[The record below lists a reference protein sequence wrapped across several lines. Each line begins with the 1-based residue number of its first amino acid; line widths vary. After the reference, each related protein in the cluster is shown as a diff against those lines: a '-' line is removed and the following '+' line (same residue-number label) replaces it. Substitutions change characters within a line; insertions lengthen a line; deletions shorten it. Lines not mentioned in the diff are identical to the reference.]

1 MRFLKPDAEV
11 WEQKFPD
18 SSSKNFQEEYIQYM
32 YEHIE
37 KCGRVCYK
45 SEDHIKEGSAKDFV
59 QRMIDSKHYAML
71 EHGTVYLKLPNGI
84 LSTISGLVE
93 KYKQNSYSKCKDVL
107 IHNFENDDIDVMFQ
121 NHCCVTTNY
130 RVIIENNWE
139 DDLQYVCSPTEH
151 HIKRNTVCF
160 TTDIGVTREFNRH
173 RVDSIAEESTRYCNY
188 TKGKFG
194 SEITYT
200 IPAWINEE
208 DIPKDLFKSDE
219 WSAIEYW
226 AYCLAVCEDTYNN
239 LIRLGWKP
247 QQARQVLPLNTKST
261 LIHTAFE
268 TDWEHFFD
276 LRVHGVTGAPHPNA
290 KYVANIA
297 YNKVQHG

>member
-1 MRFLKPDAEV
+1 MKFIQPNAEI

-18 SSSKNFQEEYIQYM
+18 SISENFQEDYIQCM
-32 YEHIE
+32 CEHIE

-59 QRMIDSKHYAML
+59 QRMLDSEHYAML
-71 EHGTVYLKLPNGI
+71 EHGTIYLKTSNFVVSNFYHINP
-84 LSTISGLVE
+84 
-93 KYKQNSYSKCKDVL
+93 YSKVTFDG
-107 IHNFENDDIDVMFQ
+107 IYYYI
-121 NHCCVTTNY
+121 TTNF
-130 RVIIENNWE
+130 RVIVENNLE
-139 DDLQYVCSPTEH
+139 DDLQYVCLPTEKH
-151 HIKRNTVCF
+151 VKRNTICF
-160 TTDIGVTREFNRH
+160 ITDIGVTREFNRH

-188 TKGKFG
+188 TKEKFG

-200 IPAWINEE
+200 IPTWINEE
-208 DIPKDLFKSDE
+208 DIPKELFKSDE
-219 WSAIEYW
+219 WCAIEYW
-226 AYCLAVCEDTYNN
+226 MNCLAVCEDTYNN

-297 YNKVQHG
+297 YEKTQK

>member
-1 MRFLKPDAEV
+1 MKFIQPNAEI

-18 SSSKNFQEEYIQYM
+18 SSSENFQEEYIQYM
-32 YEHIE
+32 CEHIE

-59 QRMIDSKHYAML
+59 QRMIDSEHYAML
-71 EHGTVYLKLPNGI
+71 EHGTVYLKFYNRRKWVSEYSLED
-84 LSTISGLVE
+84 STYMGSFFTNN
-93 KYKQNSYSKCKDVL
+93 KYSKVNQVGDT
-107 IHNFENDDIDVMFQ
+107 MY
-121 NHCCVTTNY
+121 VTTNF
-130 RVIIENNWE
+130 RVIIENNLG
-139 DDLQYVCSPTEH
+139 DDLQYVCLPTEK
-151 HIKRNTVCF
+151 HIKRNTICF

-200 IPAWINEE
+200 IPAWIKED
-208 DIPKDLFKSDE
+208 DIPKELFKSDE
-219 WSAIEYW
+219 WNAIEYW
-226 AYCLAVCEDTYNN
+226 MNCLSVCEDTYNN

-276 LRVHGVTGAPHPNA
+276 LRVHGVTGVPHPNA

-297 YNKVQHG
+297 YEKTQK

>member
-59 QRMIDSKHYAML
+59 QRMLDSKHYAML
-71 EHGTVYLKLPNGI
+71 EHGTIYLKTDNHLIGNFYHKNP
-84 LSTISGLVE
+84 
-93 KYKQNSYSKCKDVL
+93 YSKGIFDGVYYY
-107 IHNFENDDIDVMFQ
+107 I
-121 NHCCVTTNY
+121 TTNF
-130 RVIIENNWE
+130 RVIVENNLE
-139 DDLQYVCSPTEH
+139 DDVQYICLPTEK
-151 HIKRNTVCF
+151 HIKRSTICF

-194 SEITYT
+194 SEITYP

-290 KYVANIA
+290 KYVAEIA
-297 YNKVQHG
+297 YNKIQHG

>member
-1 MRFLKPDAEV
+1 MKFIQPNAEI

-18 SSSKNFQEEYIQYM
+18 SSSKNFQEKYIQYM

-59 QRMIDSKHYAML
+59 QRMIDSEHYAML
-71 EHGTVYLKLPNGI
+71 EHGTVYLKFDNTRKWVSEYSLED
-84 LSTISGLVE
+84 STYMCSFFTNN
-93 KYKQNSYSKCKDVL
+93 KYSKVNQVGDT
-107 IHNFENDDIDVMFQ
+107 MY
-121 NHCCVTTNY
+121 VTTNY
-130 RVIIENNWE
+130 CVLIENN
-139 DDLQYVCSPTEH
+139 LLKYLCFICAPTEYH
-151 HIKRNTVCF
+151 VKRNTICF

-173 RVDSIAEESTRYCNY
+173 RVNSIAEESTRYCNY

-194 SEITYT
+194 SEITYP

-226 AYCLAVCEDTYNN
+226 AYCLAACEDAYNN

-297 YNKVQHG
+297 YEKMQK

>member
-1 MRFLKPDAEV
+1 MKFIQPNAEI

-18 SSSKNFQEEYIQYM
+18 SSSENFQEEYIQYM

-59 QRMIDSKHYAML
+59 QRMIDSEHYAML
-71 EHGTVYLKLPNGI
+71 EHGTVYLKTSDFI
-84 LSTISGLVE
+84 ISNFYHV
-93 KYKQNSYSKCKDVL
+93 NPYSKVIFDGMYYYITTNFRV
-107 IHNFENDDIDVMFQ
+107 IVENNFEG
-121 NHCCVTTNY
+121 
-130 RVIIENNWE
+130 
-139 DDLQYVCSPTEH
+139 DLQYVCLPTKY
-151 HIKRNTVCF
+151 HIKRNTICF

-194 SEITYT
+194 SEITYI

-208 DIPKDLFKSDE
+208 DIPKDIFKSYE
-219 WSAIEYW
+219 WTAIEYW
-226 AYCLAVCEDTYNN
+226 INCLATCEDTYNN

-297 YNKVQHG
+297 YEKTQK

>member
-1 MRFLKPDAEV
+1 MKFIQPNAEI

-18 SSSKNFQEEYIQYM
+18 SSSENFQEEYIKYM
-32 YEHIE
+32 CEHIE

-59 QRMIDSKHYAML
+59 QRMLDSEHYAML
-71 EHGTVYLKLPNGI
+71 EHGTVYLKTNNYIIGNFYHVNP
-84 LSTISGLVE
+84 
-93 KYKQNSYSKCKDVL
+93 YSKVIFDSL
-107 IHNFENDDIDVMFQ
+107 YYYI
-121 NHCCVTTNY
+121 TTNF
-130 RVIIENNWE
+130 RVIVENNLE
-139 DDLQYVCSPTEH
+139 DDLQYVCLPTEKH
-151 HIKRNTVCF
+151 VKRSTICF

-194 SEITYT
+194 SEITYP

-208 DIPKDLFKSDE
+208 DIPEDLFKSDE
-219 WSAIEYW
+219 WNAIEYW
-226 AYCLAVCEDTYNN
+226 AYCLATCEDTYNN

-297 YNKVQHG
+297 YEKM

>member
-1 MRFLKPDAEV
+1 MKFIQPNAEI

-18 SSSKNFQEEYIQYM
+18 SSSKNFKEDYLQYM

-37 KCGRVCYK
+37 RCGRVCYK
-45 SEDHIKEGSAKDFV
+45 SEDHIKEGSAKEFV
-59 QRMIDSKHYAML
+59 QRMVDSEHYAML
-71 EHGTVYLKLPNGI
+71 EHGTVYLYIKYGSLLDNYDEYFKLVDI
-84 LSTISGLVE
+84 AI
-93 KYKQNSYSKCKDVL
+93 KYKKNKYSVVNTKV
-107 IHNFENDDIDVMFQ
+107 ENTYWH
-121 NHCCVTTNY
+121 HCWITTNY
-130 RVIIENNWE
+130 RVLVENGWL
-139 DDLQYVCSPTEH
+139 DDLQYQCEPTEYH
-151 HIKRNTVCF
+151 EKRNTICF

-200 IPAWINEE
+200 IPAWIKEE
-208 DIPKDLFKSDE
+208 DIPKEPFMTND
-219 WSAIEYW
+219 WTAIEYW
-226 AYCLAVCEDTYNN
+226 MNCLAVCENTYNN

-261 LIHTAFE
+261 LIHTAFD

-276 LRVHGVTGAPHPNA
+276 LRVHGITGAPHPNA

-297 YNKVQHG
+297 YEKTQK

>member
-1 MRFLKPDAEV
+1 MKFIQPNAEI

-32 YEHIE
+32 CEHIE

-59 QRMIDSKHYAML
+59 QRMLDSEHYAML
-71 EHGTVYLKLPNGI
+71 EHGTVYLK
-84 LSTISGLVE
+84 TINFIVGNLYHV
-93 KYKQNSYSKCKDVL
+93 NPYSKVIFDGL
-107 IHNFENDDIDVMFQ
+107 YYYI
-121 NHCCVTTNY
+121 TTNF
-130 RVIIENNWE
+130 RVIIENNLE
-139 DDLQYVCSPTEH
+139 DDLQYVCLPTEK
-151 HIKRNTVCF
+151 HIKRNTICF

-208 DIPKDLFKSDE
+208 DIPKELFKSDE
-219 WSAIEYW
+219 WNAIEYW
-226 AYCLAVCEDTYNN
+226 MNCLAICEDTYNN

-297 YNKVQHG
+297 YEKTQK

>member
-1 MRFLKPDAEV
+1 MKFIQPNAEI

-18 SSSKNFQEEYIQYM
+18 SSSKNFQEDYIQCM
-32 YEHIE
+32 CEHIE

-71 EHGTVYLKLPNGI
+71 EHGTVYLYRTFETKEECMYSDFTLNYHENPFSKIVRIKDDMTNPMG
-84 LSTISGLVE
+84 
-93 KYKQNSYSKCKDVL
+93 KQHLY
-107 IHNFENDDIDVMFQ
+107 I
-121 NHCCVTTNY
+121 TTNY
-130 RVIIENNWE
+130 RVLVENNWL
-139 DDLQYVCSPTEH
+139 DDLQYVCLPTEKH
-151 HIKRNTVCF
+151 VKRNTICF
-160 TTDIGVTREFNRH
+160 ITDIGVTREFNRH

-200 IPAWINEE
+200 IPAWIKEE
-208 DIPKDLFKSDE
+208 DIQKDIFKSKE
-219 WSAIEYW
+219 WGAIEYW
-226 AYCLAVCEDTYNN
+226 LNCLATCEDTYHS
-239 LIRLGWKP
+239 LISLGWKP

-276 LRVHGVTGAPHPNA
+276 LRVHGITGAPHPNA

-297 YNKVQHG
+297 YEKTQK